1 MLQGRVSHH
10 SPFTQFLP
18 PFIAAISMFLVRI
31 CSPCPQVTEQVLQ
44 FPNKLHVQLTKFIVK
59 SNFWGIY
66 NTLNYEWLS
75 NAVVV
80 VENGL
85 TNILAKTIYAVLAA
99 SITSL
104 PLLSAITIAVIHIAI
119 WCCWVILTTF
129 ASTTIAIT
137 VFTCLPSN
145 KTRIPIFG
153 ALANWIFWVAVW
165 SSRTPITA
173 TSVAAH
179 AFSSYACFTRVSAS
193 WYIRWAHADA
203 GLT

>member
-44 FPNKLHVQLTKFIVK
+44 FPNKLHVQLTKFMVK

-66 NTLNYEWLS
+66 NKLN

-80 VENGL
+80 AKNEL
-85 TNILAKTIYAVLAA
+85 TNRLAKTIYAVLAA

-104 PLLSAITIAVIHIAI
+104 PLLSARTIAVIHIAI
-119 WCCWVILTTF
+119 WCC
-129 ASTTIAIT
+129 
-137 VFTCLPSN
+137 
-145 KTRIPIFG
+145 
-153 ALANWIFWVAVW
+153 
-165 SSRTPITA
+165 
-173 TSVAAH
+173 
-179 AFSSYACFTRVSAS
+179 
-193 WYIRWAHADA
+193 
-203 GLT
+203 

>member
-44 FPNKLHVQLTKFIVK
+44 LPNKLHVQLTKFIMK
-59 SNFWGIY
+59 
-66 NTLNYEWLS
+66 LNSCGFITYYEWPS

-80 VENGL
+80 VNNEL
-85 TNILAKTIYAVLAA
+85 TNILAKIIYAVLAA

-104 PLLSAITIAVIHIAI
+104 TLLSAITIALIHIAI

-145 KTRIPIFG
+145 ETCITIFG
-153 ALANWIFWVAVW
+153 ALANWVFWIAVW
-165 SSRTPITA
+165 SSRIPITA
-173 TSVAAH
+173 T
-179 AFSSYACFTRVSAS
+179 
-193 WYIRWAHADA
+193 
-203 GLT
+203 